1 MKNIKFI
8 LALLIFFLL
17 SAGANAQNCN
27 GDNIRV
33 YKGANGCGCHCQKE
47 CVTPADLPTYLA
59 NGWNTTGCWNCCKFK
74 NWVDAD
80 TRKTSLDEIL
90 PQVEQG
96 LLSISFTLAAGSNVK
111 IEVMDMSGRHVATL
125 VDEYFEDLE
134 NELILDNKGLS
145 AGAYLVK
152 LEAGDACETKRIAV
166 MN

>member
-1 MKNIKFI
+1 MKTIKSV
-8 LALLIFFLL
+8 LIAFFLL
-17 SAGANAQNCN
+17 LLFANLNAQNCQ
-27 GDNIRV
+27 GENIKV
-33 YKGANGCGCHCQKE
+33 FKGANGCGCHCQKE
-47 CVTPADLPTYLA
+47 CVTPAELPTYLA

-80 TRKTSLDEIL
+80 TRKTSFDEIL

-96 LLSISFTLAAGSNVK
+96 LLSVAFTLATGSNVK

-125 VDEYFEDLE
+125 VDEYVEEVE

-152 LEAGDACETKRIAV
+152 IEAGDYCETKRVAV
-166 MN
+166 VN